1 MTNIYDS
8 TIRIIN
14 QARKSLLLD
23 NTGVWVK
30 DDDNVLFDVKMG
42 SLDCAEVCELVGLY
56 LMGKISVL
64 LIRMMLVDIGMTD

>member
-42 SLDCAEVCELVGLY
+42 SFDCAEVCELVGLY

>member
-1 MTNIYDS
+1 MKA

-42 SLDCAEVCELVGLY
+42 SFDCAEVCELVGLY

>member
-1 MTNIYDS
+1 MTNIYDR

-23 NTGVWVK
+23 NIGVWVK

-42 SLDCAEVCELVGLY
+42 SFDCAEVCELVGLY

>member
-23 NTGVWVK
+23 NIGVWVK

-42 SLDCAEVCELVGLY
+42 SFDCAEVCELVGLY

>member
-1 MTNIYDS
+1 MKA

-42 SLDCAEVCELVGLY
+42 SFDCAEVCELVGLY
-56 LMGKISVL
+56 LMGKISVP